1 VPRISYFYG
10 ITITMYWRERDHPV
24 PHFHAAHGG
33 LHASVAIDGT
43 ILAGELQ
50 NRALRF
56 VQEWAQLH
64 RDELLA
70 NWTRA
75 RNYEPLEPIEPLT

>member
-1 VPRISYFYG
+1 MRFC
-10 ITITMYWRERDHPV
+10 RDFIRVSLVSFAQFHPV
-24 PHFHAAHGG
+24 PHFHAAHAG

-50 NRALRF
+50 ARALRF

-64 RDELLA
+64 QDELLA
-70 NWTRA
+70 NWIRA